1 MSEINLIVFY
11 ILYSYNIKK
20 VGKRMK
26 NIIYSF
32 IIIILISCA
41 RANTDNYGT
50 IQTKA
55 DNSFEEESV
64 SERKIESFNNYNSK
78 NEIEENNIK
87 ERKLIISVDLSVN
100 SKDIEKSYKSI
111 EEKVK
116 EYKGYFEN
124 IDSYKYRYF
133 IALRITKDNLYN
145 FLEFIENNQNVQ
157 NKNINTE
164 DITENYYDIENR
176 IKNREALLDKF
187 RNYLKEAKN
196 IEEILSVEDRI
207 NNLTY
212 EIERMKGNFENLTSL
227 IEYSKVNITIKN
239 PEAMQRNVNFYDK
252 FLYTINFLK
261 YFFSSI
267 IFFLIG
273 FVAIAIPIVLLLAL
287 FYYIAFGK
295 IGLIKKLY
303 KKIK

>member
-1 MSEINLIVFY
+1 
-11 ILYSYNIKK
+11 
-20 VGKRMK
+20 MK

-41 RANTDNYGT
+41 RATTDSFEA
-50 IQTKA
+50 IQTTA

-64 SERKIESFNNYNSK
+64 SERKTESFNNYNSK

-133 IALRITKDNLYN
+133 IALRIPKDNLYN

-187 RNYLKEAKN
+187 RNYLKESKN

>member
-1 MSEINLIVFY
+1 
-11 ILYSYNIKK
+11 
-20 VGKRMK
+20 MK

-50 IQTKA
+50 QTTA
-55 DNSFEEESV
+55 DNSFEEEGV
-64 SERKIESFNNYNSK
+64 SERKTESFNNYNSK

-100 SKDIEKSYKSI
+100 SKDIEKSYKLI

-133 IALRITKDNLYN
+133 IALRIPKDNLYN

-164 DITENYYDIENR
+164 DVTENYYDIENR

-239 PEAMQRNVNFYDK
+239 PEAMRRNVNFYDK

>member
-1 MSEINLIVFY
+1 MIDKLYFIYYIVI
-11 ILYSYNIKK
+11 ILNK
-20 VGKRMK
+20 VGKKMK

-50 IQTKA
+50 IQTTA

-64 SERKIESFNNYNSK
+64 SERKTESFNNYNSK

-133 IALRITKDNLYN
+133 IALRIPKDNLYN

-164 DITENYYDIENR
+164 YITENYYDIENR

-187 RNYLKEAKN
+187 RSYLKEAKN

-212 EIERMKGNFENLTSL
+212 EIEKMKGNFENLTSL

-239 PEAMQRNVNFYDK
+239 PEAMRRNVNFYDK

-261 YFFSSI
+261 YFFSNI

>member
-1 MSEINLIVFY
+1 
-11 ILYSYNIKK
+11 
-20 VGKRMK
+20 MK

-41 RANTDNYGT
+41 RANTDSYGT
-50 IQTKA
+50 SQTTA

-64 SERKIESFNNYNSK
+64 SERKTESFNNYNSK

-133 IALRITKDNLYN
+133 IALRIPKYNLYN

-164 DITENYYDIENR
+164 DVTENYYDIENR

>member
-187 RNYLKEAKN
+187 RSYLKEAKN

-239 PEAMQRNVNFYDK
+239 PEAMRRNVNFYDK

-273 FVAIAIPIVLLLAL
+273 FVAIAIPIVLLIAL

>member
-1 MSEINLIVFY
+1 
-11 ILYSYNIKK
+11 
-20 VGKRMK
+20 MK

-41 RANTDNYGT
+41 RANTDSFEA
-50 IQTKA
+50 IQTTA

-64 SERKIESFNNYNSK
+64 SERKTESFNNYNSK

-133 IALRITKDNLYN
+133 IALRIPKDNLYN

-187 RNYLKEAKN
+187 RSYLKEAKN

-239 PEAMQRNVNFYDK
+239 SEAMRRNINFYDK

-273 FVAIAIPIVLLLAL
+273 FVTIAIPIVLLLAL

>member
-50 IQTKA
+50 IQTTA

-64 SERKIESFNNYNSK
+64 SERKTESFNNYNSK

-133 IALRITKDNLYN
+133 IALRIPKDNLYN

-187 RNYLKEAKN
+187 RNYLKESKN

-239 PEAMQRNVNFYDK
+239 PEAMRRNVNFYDK

-273 FVAIAIPIVLLLAL
+273 FVAIAIPIVLLIAL

>member
-1 MSEINLIVFY
+1 MIDKLYFIYYIVI
-11 ILYSYNIKK
+11 ILNK
-20 VGKRMK
+20 VGKKMK
-26 NIIYSF
+26 NIIYIF

-41 RANTDNYGT
+41 RANNDSYGT
-50 IQTKA
+50 IQTTA

-64 SERKIESFNNYNSK
+64 SERKTESFNNYNSK
-78 NEIEENNIK
+78 NEIEDNNIK

-100 SKDIEKSYKSI
+100 SKDIEKSYKLI

-133 IALRITKDNLYN
+133 IALRIPKDNLYN

-187 RNYLKEAKN
+187 RSYLKEAKN

>member
-1 MSEINLIVFY
+1 
-11 ILYSYNIKK
+11 
-20 VGKRMK
+20 MK

-41 RANTDNYGT
+41 RTNTDSYGA
-50 IQTKA
+50 IQTTA

-64 SERKIESFNNYNSK
+64 SERKTESFNNYNSK

-100 SKDIEKSYKSI
+100 SKDIEKSYKLI

-133 IALRITKDNLYN
+133 IALRIPKDNLYN

>member
-1 MSEINLIVFY
+1 MIDKLYFIYYIVI
-11 ILYSYNIKK
+11 ILNK
-20 VGKRMK
+20 VGKKMK

-50 IQTKA
+50 IQTTA

-64 SERKIESFNNYNSK
+64 SERKTESFNNYNSK

-100 SKDIEKSYKSI
+100 SKDIEKSYKLI

-133 IALRITKDNLYN
+133 IALRIPKDNLYN

-187 RNYLKEAKN
+187 RSYLKEAKN

>member
-1 MSEINLIVFY
+1 MIDKLYFIYYIVI
-11 ILYSYNIKK
+11 ILNK
-20 VGKRMK
+20 VGKKMK
-26 NIIYSF
+26 NIIYIF

-41 RANTDNYGT
+41 RANNDSYGT
-50 IQTKA
+50 IQTTA

-64 SERKIESFNNYNSK
+64 SERKTESFNNYNSK
-78 NEIEENNIK
+78 NEIEDNNIK

-133 IALRITKDNLYN
+133 IALRIPKYNLYN

-273 FVAIAIPIVLLLAL
+273 FVSIAIPIVLLIAL

>member
-1 MSEINLIVFY
+1 
-11 ILYSYNIKK
+11 
-20 VGKRMK
+20 MK

-50 IQTKA
+50 IQTTA

-64 SERKIESFNNYNSK
+64 SERKTESFNNYNSK

-133 IALRITKDNLYN
+133 IALRIPKDNLYN

-157 NKNINTE
+157 NKKINTE
-164 DITENYYDIENR
+164 DITESYYDIENR

-239 PEAMQRNVNFYDK
+239 PEAMRRNVNFYDK

-295 IGLIKKLY
+295 IGLIKNLY

>member
-1 MSEINLIVFY
+1 MIDKLYFIYYIVI
-11 ILYSYNIKK
+11 ILNK
-20 VGKRMK
+20 VGKKMK

-50 IQTKA
+50 IQTTA

-64 SERKIESFNNYNSK
+64 SERKTESFNNYNSK

-133 IALRITKDNLYN
+133 IALRIPKDNLYN

-187 RNYLKEAKN
+187 RNYLKESKN

>member
-1 MSEINLIVFY
+1 
-11 ILYSYNIKK
+11 
-20 VGKRMK
+20 MK

-41 RANTDNYGT
+41 RANNDSYGT
-50 IQTKA
+50 IQTTA

-64 SERKIESFNNYNSK
+64 SERKTEFFNNYNSK

-100 SKDIEKSYKSI
+100 SKDIEKSYKLI

-133 IALRITKDNLYN
+133 IALRIPKDNLYN

-196 IEEILSVEDRI
+196 IEEILIVEDRI

-239 PEAMQRNVNFYDK
+239 PEAMRRNVNFYDK

>member
-1 MSEINLIVFY
+1 MIDKLYFIYYIVI
-11 ILYSYNIKK
+11 ILNK
-20 VGKRMK
+20 VGKKMK

-50 IQTKA
+50 IQTTA
-55 DNSFEEESV
+55 DNSFEEESI
-64 SERKIESFNNYNSK
+64 SERKTESFNNYNSK

-100 SKDIEKSYKSI
+100 SKDIEKSYKLI

-133 IALRITKDNLYN
+133 IALRIPKDNLYN

-227 IEYSKVNITIKN
+227 IEYYKVNITIKN
-239 PEAMQRNVNFYDK
+239 PEAMRRNVNFYDK

>member
-1 MSEINLIVFY
+1 
-11 ILYSYNIKK
+11 
-20 VGKRMK
+20 MK

-50 IQTKA
+50 IQTTA
-55 DNSFEEESV
+55 DNSFEEESI
-64 SERKIESFNNYNSK
+64 SERKTESFNNYNSK

-133 IALRITKDNLYN
+133 IALRIPKDNLYN

-164 DITENYYDIENR
+164 DVTENYYDIENR

-187 RNYLKEAKN
+187 RSYLKEAKN

-239 PEAMQRNVNFYDK
+239 PEAMRRNVNFYDK

>member
-239 PEAMQRNVNFYDK
+239 PEAMRRNVNFYDK

>member
-1 MSEINLIVFY
+1 
-11 ILYSYNIKK
+11 
-20 VGKRMK
+20 MK

-50 IQTKA
+50 IQTTA

-64 SERKIESFNNYNSK
+64 SERKTESFNNYNSK

-133 IALRITKDNLYN
+133 IALRIPKYNLYN

-273 FVAIAIPIVLLLAL
+273 FVSIAIPIVLLIAL

>member
-1 MSEINLIVFY
+1 
-11 ILYSYNIKK
+11 
-20 VGKRMK
+20 MK

-32 IIIILISCA
+32 IITILISCA

-50 IQTKA
+50 IQTTA

-64 SERKIESFNNYNSK
+64 SERKTESFNNYNSK

-133 IALRITKDNLYN
+133 IALRIPKDNLYN
-145 FLEFIENNQNVQ
+145 FVEFIENNQNVQ

-252 FLYTINFLK
+252 F
-261 YFFSSI
+261 
-267 IFFLIG
+267 
-273 FVAIAIPIVLLLAL
+273 
-287 FYYIAFGK
+287 
-295 IGLIKKLY
+295 
-303 KKIK
+303 

>member
-1 MSEINLIVFY
+1 
-11 ILYSYNIKK
+11 
-20 VGKRMK
+20 MK

-41 RANTDNYGT
+41 RANTDSYGT
-50 IQTKA
+50 IQTTA

-64 SERKIESFNNYNSK
+64 SERKTESFNNYNSK

-100 SKDIEKSYKSI
+100 SKDIEKSYKLI

-133 IALRITKDNLYN
+133 IALRIPKDNLYN

-164 DITENYYDIENR
+164 DVTENYYDIENR

-187 RNYLKEAKN
+187 RSYLKEAKN

-239 PEAMQRNVNFYDK
+239 PEAMRRNVNFYDK

-273 FVAIAIPIVLLLAL
+273 FIAIAIPIVLLLAL

>member
-1 MSEINLIVFY
+1 MIDKLYFIYYIVI
-11 ILYSYNIKK
+11 ILNK
-20 VGKRMK
+20 VGKKMK
-26 NIIYSF
+26 NIIYIF

-41 RANTDNYGT
+41 RANNDSYGT
-50 IQTKA
+50 IQTTA

-64 SERKIESFNNYNSK
+64 SERKTESFNNYNSK
-78 NEIEENNIK
+78 NEIEDNNIK

-100 SKDIEKSYKSI
+100 SKDIEKSYKLI

-133 IALRITKDNLYN
+133 IALRIPKDNLYN

>member
-1 MSEINLIVFY
+1 MIDKLYFIYYIVI
-11 ILYSYNIKK
+11 ILNK
-20 VGKRMK
+20 VGKKMK

-50 IQTKA
+50 IQTTA

-64 SERKIESFNNYNSK
+64 SERKTESFNNYNSK
-78 NEIEENNIK
+78 NEIEDNNIK

-133 IALRITKDNLYN
+133 IALRIPKYNLYN

-187 RNYLKEAKN
+187 RSYLKEAKN

-273 FVAIAIPIVLLLAL
+273 FVSIAIPIVLLIAL

>member
-1 MSEINLIVFY
+1 
-11 ILYSYNIKK
+11 
-20 VGKRMK
+20 MK

-64 SERKIESFNNYNSK
+64 SERKTESFNNYNSK

-100 SKDIEKSYKSI
+100 SKDIEKSYKLI

-133 IALRITKDNLYN
+133 IALRIPKDNLYN

-164 DITENYYDIENR
+164 DVTENYYDIENR
-176 IKNREALLDKF
+176 IKNREVLLDKF
-187 RNYLKEAKN
+187 RSYLKEAKN

-239 PEAMQRNVNFYDK
+239 PEAMRRNVNFYDK

-273 FVAIAIPIVLLLAL
+273 FVAIAIPIILLLAL

>member
-1 MSEINLIVFY
+1 
-11 ILYSYNIKK
+11 
-20 VGKRMK
+20 MK
-26 NIIYSF
+26 NTIYSF

-41 RANTDNYGT
+41 RANTDSYGT
-50 IQTKA
+50 IQTTA

-64 SERKIESFNNYNSK
+64 SERKTESFNNYNSK

-133 IALRITKDNLYN
+133 ISLRIPKDNLYN

-239 PEAMQRNVNFYDK
+239 PETMRRNVNFYDK

>member
-1 MSEINLIVFY
+1 
-11 ILYSYNIKK
+11 
-20 VGKRMK
+20 MK

-41 RANTDNYGT
+41 RTNTDSFEA
-50 IQTKA
+50 IQTTA

-64 SERKIESFNNYNSK
+64 SERKTESFNNYNSK

-87 ERKLIISVDLSVN
+87 ERKLIIRVDLSVN

-133 IALRITKDNLYN
+133 IALRIPKDNLYN

-239 PEAMQRNVNFYDK
+239 PEAMRRNVNFYDK

-273 FVAIAIPIVLLLAL
+273 FVAIAIPIILLLAL

>member
-1 MSEINLIVFY
+1 
-11 ILYSYNIKK
+11 
-20 VGKRMK
+20 MK

-50 IQTKA
+50 IQTMA

-64 SERKIESFNNYNSK
+64 SERKTESFNNYNSK

-133 IALRITKDNLYN
+133 IALRIPKDNLYN

-176 IKNREALLDKF
+176 IKNREALLYKF
-187 RNYLKEAKN
+187 RSYLKEAKN

-239 PEAMQRNVNFYDK
+239 PEAMRRNVNFYDK

>member
-1 MSEINLIVFY
+1 MIDKLYFIYYIVI
-11 ILYSYNIKK
+11 ILNK
-20 VGKRMK
+20 VGKKMK

-41 RANTDNYGT
+41 RANTDSYGT
-50 IQTKA
+50 IQTTA

-64 SERKIESFNNYNSK
+64 SERKTESFNNYNSK

-100 SKDIEKSYKSI
+100 SKDIEKSYKLI

-133 IALRITKDNLYN
+133 IALRIPKDNLYN

-164 DITENYYDIENR
+164 DITKNYYDIENR

-187 RNYLKEAKN
+187 RSYLKEAKN

-239 PEAMQRNVNFYDK
+239 PEAMRRNVNFYDK

>member
-1 MSEINLIVFY
+1 
-11 ILYSYNIKK
+11 
-20 VGKRMK
+20 MK

-41 RANTDNYGT
+41 RANNDSYGT
-50 IQTKA
+50 IQTTA

-64 SERKIESFNNYNSK
+64 SERKTEFFNNYNSK

-133 IALRITKDNLYN
+133 IALRIPKDNLYN

-187 RNYLKEAKN
+187 RNYLKESKN

-239 PEAMQRNVNFYDK
+239 PEAMRRNVNFYDK

-273 FVAIAIPIVLLLAL
+273 FVSIAIPIVLLIAL

>member
-1 MSEINLIVFY
+1 MIDK
-11 ILYSYNIKK
+11 LYFIYYNCYNIKK
-20 VGKRMK
+20 VGKKMK
-26 NIIYSF
+26 NTIYSF

-50 IQTKA
+50 IQTTA

-64 SERKIESFNNYNSK
+64 SERKTESFNNYNSK

-133 IALRITKDNLYN
+133 IALRIPKYNLYN

-239 PEAMQRNVNFYDK
+239 PEAMRRNVNFYDK

-295 IGLIKKLY
+295 IGLIKRLY

>member
-1 MSEINLIVFY
+1 MIDKLYFIYYIVI
-11 ILYSYNIKK
+11 ILNK
-20 VGKRMK
+20 VGKKMK

-41 RANTDNYGT
+41 RANTDSYGT
-50 IQTKA
+50 IQTTA

-64 SERKIESFNNYNSK
+64 SERKTESFNNYNSK

-100 SKDIEKSYKSI
+100 SKDIEKSYKLI

-133 IALRITKDNLYN
+133 IALRIPKDNLYN

-187 RNYLKEAKN
+187 RSYLKEAKN

-273 FVAIAIPIVLLLAL
+273 FVAIAIPVVLLLAL

>member
-1 MSEINLIVFY
+1 
-11 ILYSYNIKK
+11 
-20 VGKRMK
+20 MK

-41 RANTDNYGT
+41 RANNDSYGT
-50 IQTKA
+50 IQTTA

-64 SERKIESFNNYNSK
+64 SERKTEFFNNYNSK

-133 IALRITKDNLYN
+133 IALRIPKDNLYN

-187 RNYLKEAKN
+187 RSYLKEAKN

-267 IFFLIG
+267 IFFLVG

>member
-1 MSEINLIVFY
+1 
-11 ILYSYNIKK
+11 
-20 VGKRMK
+20 MK

-41 RANTDNYGT
+41 RTNTDSFEA
-50 IQTKA
+50 IQTTA

-64 SERKIESFNNYNSK
+64 SERKTESFNNYNSK

-133 IALRITKDNLYN
+133 IALRIPKDNLYN

-157 NKNINTE
+157 NKYINTE

-239 PEAMQRNVNFYDK
+239 PEATRRNVNFYDK

>member
-1 MSEINLIVFY
+1 
-11 ILYSYNIKK
+11 
-20 VGKRMK
+20 MK
-26 NIIYSF
+26 NTIYSF

-50 IQTKA
+50 IQTTA
-55 DNSFEEESV
+55 DNSFEEESI
-64 SERKIESFNNYNSK
+64 SERKTESFNNYNSK

-133 IALRITKDNLYN
+133 IALRIPKDNLYN

-187 RNYLKEAKN
+187 RNYLKESKN

-239 PEAMQRNVNFYDK
+239 PEAMRRNVNFYDK

>member
-1 MSEINLIVFY
+1 MIDKLYFIYYIVI
-11 ILYSYNIKK
+11 ILNK
-20 VGKRMK
+20 VGKKMK
-26 NIIYSF
+26 NIIYIF

-41 RANTDNYGT
+41 RANNDSYGT
-50 IQTKA
+50 IQTTA

-64 SERKIESFNNYNSK
+64 SERKTESFNNYNSK
-78 NEIEENNIK
+78 NEIEDNNIK

-100 SKDIEKSYKSI
+100 SKDIEKSYKLI

-133 IALRITKDNLYN
+133 IALRIPKDNLYN

-187 RNYLKEAKN
+187 RSYLKEAKN

-295 IGLIKKLY
+295 IELIKKLY

>member
-1 MSEINLIVFY
+1 
-11 ILYSYNIKK
+11 
-20 VGKRMK
+20 MK

-41 RANTDNYGT
+41 RANNDNYGT
-50 IQTKA
+50 IQTTA
-55 DNSFEEESV
+55 DNSFEEESI
-64 SERKIESFNNYNSK
+64 SERKTESFNNYNSK

-100 SKDIEKSYKSI
+100 SKDIEKSYKLI

-133 IALRITKDNLYN
+133 IALRIPKDNLYN

-273 FVAIAIPIVLLLAL
+273 FIAIAIPIVLLLAL

>member
-1 MSEINLIVFY
+1 
-11 ILYSYNIKK
+11 
-20 VGKRMK
+20 MK

-41 RANTDNYGT
+41 RANTDSYGT
-50 IQTKA
+50 IQTTA

-64 SERKIESFNNYNSK
+64 SERKTESFNNYNSK

-133 IALRITKDNLYN
+133 IALRIPKDNLYN

-164 DITENYYDIENR
+164 DVTENYYDIENR

-187 RNYLKEAKN
+187 RSYLKEAKN

-239 PEAMQRNVNFYDK
+239 PEAMRRNVNFYDK

-273 FVAIAIPIVLLLAL
+273 FIAIAIPIVLLLAL

>member
-1 MSEINLIVFY
+1 
-11 ILYSYNIKK
+11 
-20 VGKRMK
+20 MK
-26 NIIYSF
+26 NIIYIF

-41 RANTDNYGT
+41 RTNTDSFEA
-50 IQTKA
+50 IQTTA

-64 SERKIESFNNYNSK
+64 SERKTESFNNYNSK

-133 IALRITKDNLYN
+133 IALRIPKDNLYN

-187 RNYLKEAKN
+187 RNYLKESKN

-273 FVAIAIPIVLLLAL
+273 FIAIAIPIVLLLAL

>member
-1 MSEINLIVFY
+1 
-11 ILYSYNIKK
+11 
-20 VGKRMK
+20 MK

-41 RANTDNYGT
+41 RANNDSYGT
-50 IQTKA
+50 IQTTA

-64 SERKIESFNNYNSK
+64 SERKTESFNNYNSK

-100 SKDIEKSYKSI
+100 SKDIEKSYKLI

-133 IALRITKDNLYN
+133 IALRIPKDNLYN

-164 DITENYYDIENR
+164 DITKNYYDIENR